1 MHYELWIWSRA
12 QRRWNRCV
20 LLNEDDARWR
30 YAYMRSIG
38 VRATRPKPAGTGI
51 GFACRMRAALVRMF
65 QPALRQCCVT
75 KASASSKRVSISS
88 VE

>member
-51 GFACRMRAALVRMF
+51 GFACRMRAALVRF
-65 QPALRQCCVT
+65 FLLPRSG
-75 KASASSKRVSISS
+75 SAS
-88 VE
+88 